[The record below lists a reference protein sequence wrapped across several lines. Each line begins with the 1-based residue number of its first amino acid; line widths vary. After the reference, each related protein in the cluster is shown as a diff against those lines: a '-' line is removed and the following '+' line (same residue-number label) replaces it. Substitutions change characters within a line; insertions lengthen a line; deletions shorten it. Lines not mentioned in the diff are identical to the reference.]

1 MDEEGHILPIGETW
15 NRDVTDDVTGNVTKN
30 VTGNVTQNVTN
41 KTSAEKRRD
50 EILRLMEMDKKITF
64 DYLANTFNVS
74 RMTIARDIELLRSQN
89 KLMRDGDNF
98 GGNGL

>member
-1 MDEEGHILPIGETW
+1 
-15 NRDVTDDVTGNVTKN
+15 
-30 VTGNVTQNVTN
+30 
-41 KTSAEKRRD
+41 
-50 EILRLMEMDKKITF
+50 MEMDKKITF